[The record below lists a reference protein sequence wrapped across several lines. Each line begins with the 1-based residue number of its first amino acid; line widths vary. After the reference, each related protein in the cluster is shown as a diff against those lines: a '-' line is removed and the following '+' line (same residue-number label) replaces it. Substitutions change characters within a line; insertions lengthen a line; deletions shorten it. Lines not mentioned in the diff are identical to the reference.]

1 MQLPGGAGRP
11 STSRGLVGLL
21 ADDALLTMPPEAARA
36 AIGES
41 FGTLPLGGDLTRIRL
56 VPARATGRQAVGA
69 YAQHGIVGS
78 PHVHRPELF
87 ERLGLSGE
95 LPA

>member
-1 MQLPGGAGRP
+1 M
-11 STSRGLVGLL
+11 
-21 ADDALLTMPPEAARA
+21 
-36 AIGES
+36 
-41 FGTLPLGGDLTRIRL
+41 RIRL
-56 VPARATGRQAVGA
+56 VPARANGRQAVGA
-69 YAQHGIVGS
+69 YAQHGIVGF